1 MKKFI
6 ILAIVIIIGCLDSFG
21 QEGLNVAQFLD
32 ADYSRQKGVTQVSM
46 TGKQLEWSGLKKYK
60 SLSVTDNSSLAD
72 KINRAVTKDGAKAA
86 SKKVSYK
93 DGQLYV
99 GFYSLGG
106 KGEHRRYLFYL
117 NRRPVGEEKITF
129 IFLEGN
135 MDSNSIMEL
144 INK

>member
-1 MKKFI
+1 MPRLFRTRRIKRGTVSRCR
-6 ILAIVIIIGCLDSFG
+6 LLGAEGSDSS
-21 QEGLNVAQFLD
+21 VD
-32 ADYSRQKGVTQVSM
+32 DR
-46 TGKQLEWSGLKKYK
+46 K

-117 NRRPVGEEKITF
+117 NRRPVGEEKITL